1 MPGVNIVLENTTMG
15 AATDLNGN
23 YDIENVPVGEY
34 TVVAT
39 FIGYARLRIED
50 VHIKANQSETVNLKM
65 SMEAL
70 EGEEVVVTAK
80 ALKNTE
86 AVLLKDRQKAAAVS
100 DAISAEVISQAGAS
114 DAADAMK
121 QVTGASVVDGK
132 YVYIRGLGDRYTST
146 QLNGAEIPSADP
158 YRRAGS
164 VDIIPSNLIDNIV
177 TVKSFTPDRP
187 GDFSGGM
194 VDIKTKDFPDQLNFK
209 FSVSGSYNT
218 QATFNSN
225 GPIGYTGGSTD
236 WLGYDDGSRSIPG
249 IVDAG
254 LKSGDYPTPPTSF
267 NPESTESLDD
277 LQVYSQA
284 FNPQM
289 APSPM
294 TPSLNQSY
302 SLSIGNEF
310 DLFNRSLG
318 YLASL
323 TYSNGYES
331 YDDGIYNAWRLG
343 SSQATELTPIFRMAD
358 VQSTHNVLWGGLLKS
373 SYKINPFNIIS
384 ANYLYNTN
392 GVSVAR
398 NLQGQYDYDKL
409 DAADD
414 LFIASNLGYSERQ
427 LASLQLNGDHHFMS
441 LGGLKMDWN
450 VTTSATRQDEP
461 DLRYFSRYAMVEDGE
476 IIRQGTFSNI
486 APTRY
491 FRTLNESK
499 NEIGANFTL
508 PFRQWSGK
516 AANLKFGGLY
526 SQKERDFVENRFVY
540 NEGSGARSFKGDA
553 DAFFASDNIGWDMTS
568 QTING
573 TTYYG
578 YKLKL
583 SLSPADL
590 RVNDYGAEQEI
601 LAYYAM
607 AELPLSNKLRF
618 IGGARYEATNIN
630 MASLDTTKADG
641 KIDTKDW
648 LPSVNFIYTIHPD
661 MNVRASMTRTLA
673 RPNFRELAPYAS
685 YDFSAGFTHIGNPL
699 LQRTLIDNYDLR
711 WEWFTRPGEIYGL
724 SFFYKSF
731 QNPIERAFIV
741 TSSNREI
748 TWENVDRAI
757 VLGMEVELRKK
768 LDLLSSRLSNL
779 SFGTNFSL
787 VQSRIEITEEQ
798 LALMRQNNPEMEST
812 RPLEGQSPFLLNL
825 NMTYDNAENGLS
837 AHVYYNVFGERLSE
851 WNKTGEPFVYEQPAH
866 TLNASVYYR
875 VGDNIKLKFAGK
887 NLLNAKRQKTQLYQ
901 GTDYIFTQFTEG
913 TTFSIG
919 LDYSL

>member
-1 MPGVNIVLENTTMG
+1 MSRTLYRSIRSFLVTVLVLYGGFSHSLFAQAQGKLTGTVVDAESGEGMPGVNIVLENTTIG

-23 YDIENVPVGEY
+23 YSIGNVPVGEY

-39 FIGYARLRIED
+39 FIGYARLRIEN
-50 VHIKANQSETVNLKM
+50 VHIKANQVETVNFAM
-65 SMEAL
+65 AMEAL

-80 ALKNTE
+80 AVKNTE
-86 AVLLKDRQKAAAVS
+86 AALLKDRQKAVAVS
-100 DAISAEVISQAGAS
+100 DAISAEAISQAGAS

-187 GDFSGGM
+187 GDFSGGA
-194 VDIKTKDFPDQLNFK
+194 VDIQTKDFPDQLNVK

-236 WLGYDDGSRSIPG
+236 WLGYDDGSRSIPD
-249 IVDAG
+249 IVDDG
-254 LKSGDYPTPPTSF
+254 LKSGNYPTPPASF

-277 LQVYSQA
+277 LQIYSQA

-302 SLSIGNEF
+302 SFSIGNEF
-310 DLFNRSLG
+310 DLLNRSFG

-331 YDDGIYNAWRLG
+331 YDDGVYNAWRLG
-343 SSQATELTPIFRMAD
+343 SSQAAELTPIFRMAD
-358 VQSTHNVLWGGLLKS
+358 VQSTHDVLWGGLLKS

-384 ANYLYNTN
+384 ANYIYNTN
-392 GVSVAR
+392 GISVAR

-409 DAADD
+409 DAKDD

-427 LASLQLNGDHHFMS
+427 LSSVQLSGDHHLLF

-450 VTTSATRQDEP
+450 ASTAATRQDEP
-461 DLRYFSRYAMVEDGE
+461 DLRYFSRYAMVENGE
-476 IIRQGTFSNI
+476 IMRQGTFSNI

-491 FRTLNESK
+491 FRTLDESK
-499 NEIGANFTL
+499 NEVGANFTL

-526 SQKERDFVENRFVY
+526 SQKDRDFVENRFIY
-540 NEGSGARSFKGDA
+540 NEGSGARSYKGDA
-553 DAFFASDNIGWDMTS
+553 DAFFAPENIGWDMTS

-573 TTYYG
+573 TNYYG

-583 SLSPADL
+583 SLSPADMG
-590 RVNDYGAEQEI
+590 VNDYRAEQEI

-618 IGGARYEATNIN
+618 VGGARYETTSTN
-630 MASLDTTKADG
+630 MVSLDTTKADG
-641 KIDTKDW
+641 KIDIKDW
-648 LPSVNFIYTIHPD
+648 LPSVNFIYSIHPD

-673 RPNFRELAPYAS
+673 RP
-685 YDFSAGFTHIGNPL
+685 
-699 LQRTLIDNYDLR
+699 
-711 WEWFTRPGEIYGL
+711 
-724 SFFYKSF
+724 
-731 QNPIERAFIV
+731 
-741 TSSNREI
+741 
-748 TWENVDRAI
+748 
-757 VLGMEVELRKK
+757 
-768 LDLLSSRLSNL
+768 
-779 SFGTNFSL
+779 
-787 VQSRIEITEEQ
+787 
-798 LALMRQNNPEMEST
+798 
-812 RPLEGQSPFLLNL
+812 
-825 NMTYDNAENGLS
+825 
-837 AHVYYNVFGERLSE
+837 
-851 WNKTGEPFVYEQPAH
+851 
-866 TLNASVYYR
+866 
-875 VGDNIKLKFAGK
+875 
-887 NLLNAKRQKTQLYQ
+887 
-901 GTDYIFTQFTEG
+901 
-913 TTFSIG
+913 
-919 LDYSL
+919 